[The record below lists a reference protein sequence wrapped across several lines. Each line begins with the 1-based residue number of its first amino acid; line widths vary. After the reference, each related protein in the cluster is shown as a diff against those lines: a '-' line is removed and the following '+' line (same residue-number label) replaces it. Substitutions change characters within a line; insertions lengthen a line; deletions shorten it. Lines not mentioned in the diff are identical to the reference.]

1 MKPVLLIAVN
11 FAREQRWP
19 ILTLLLWVLLLAFL
33 GLVTDIH
40 RQREDL
46 LFVFKQ
52 DAVYVLAFSVFFG
65 GSAIYNERR
74 SRRILGV
81 LSKAVGRQQ
90 YLSGLCARRDHCVR
104 CLLLYPGLD
113 WKLDIRRRGI
123 SYFSCLVPYGLPGGC
138 LHVGRHRCFDV
149 FYFLEPVLCSWRYRH
164 GFGRA
169 GAGRPNLRRT
179 MGLCDTGVGA
189 RSDRPQFFFQLAGKS
204 FLGSCFIGGSGD
216 AGVLAAVS
224 PHFCARG
231 YCGRRRVSDSEPISE
246 PTRLRFAPRNRV
258 RVREGHPDKLSPPR

>member
-1 MKPVLLIAVN
+1 VKPVLLIAVN

-90 YLSGLCARRDHCVR
+90 YLSGLVLGVTMACAVYCFA
-104 CLLLYPGLD
+104 LGLTGS
-113 WKLDIRRRGI
+113 WTLGGAEFPI
-123 SYFSCLVPYGLPGGC
+123 SRVWFLMLCLVAACMLAGTVALMFSTFLNPFFAAGATAMVLGLPALAGQVFGAQWGYVIPVWE
-138 LHVGRHRCFDV
+138 LGATVLNSSFSSPGRASWA
-149 FYFLEPVLCSWRYRH
+149 PVL
-164 GFGRA
+164 
-169 GAGRPNLRRT
+169 
-179 MGLCDTGVGA
+179 
-189 RSDRPQFFFQLAGKS
+189 
-204 FLGSCFIGGSGD
+204 
-216 AGVLAAVS
+216 LAAGETLAFWLLS
-224 PHFCARG
+224 AR
-231 YCGRRRVSDSEPISE
+231 I
-246 PTRLRFAPRNRV
+246 FAHV
-258 RVREGHPDKLSPPR
+258 DIAVAVE

>member
-1 MKPVLLIAVN
+1 VKPVLLIAIN

-33 GLVTDIH
+33 GLITDVH

-90 YLSGLCARRDHCVR
+90 YLSGLVLGVTIACAVYCFALGMTGSWTLGEAGFSIAHVWFLMI
-104 CLLLYPGLD
+104 CLLAACALAGTVALM
-113 WKLDIRRRGI
+113 
-123 SYFSCLVPYGLPGGC
+123 FSTFLNPFFAAGATAIVLGLPALAGQI
-138 LHVGRHRCFDV
+138 VGPQWGYVIPVWELGATVVNSSFDS
-149 FYFLEPVLCSWRYRH
+149 P
-164 GFGRA
+164 
-169 GAGRPNLRRT
+169 
-179 MGLCDTGVGA
+179 GVGSWFPVA
-189 RSDRPQFFFQLAGKS
+189 
-204 FLGSCFIGGSGD
+204 
-216 AGVLAAVS
+216 LAAAETLVFWLLS
-224 PHFCARG
+224 AR
-231 YCGRRRVSDSEPISE
+231 I
-246 PTRLRFAPRNRV
+246 FAYV
-258 RVREGHPDKLSPPR
+258 DIAVAVE

>member
-1 MKPVLLIAVN
+1 MKPVLLIAIN

-52 DAVYVLAFSVFFG
+52 DAIYVLAFSVFFG

-90 YLSGLCARRDHCVR
+90 YLSGLVLGVTLGVR
-104 CLLLYPGLD
+104 GLLLRPRPD
-113 WKLDIRRRGI
+113 WKLDTRGDRI
-123 SYFSCLVPYGLPGGC
+123 SHLASLVPYGLPGGR
-138 LHVGRHRCFDV
+138 LHVGRYRGPDV
-149 FYFLEPVLCSWRYRH
+149 FHVSEPILCRWRYSNGSGPSRS
-164 GFGRA
+164 GRSVP
-169 GAGRPNLRRT
+169 GAT
-179 MGLCDTGVGA
+179 MGVCDTGLGTW
-189 RSDRPQFFFQLAGKS
+189 SDDRQLFVRFSGNR
-204 FLGSCFIGGSGD
+204 FLVSCCIGGSGD

-224 PHFCARG
+224 PHFRVRG
-231 YCGRRRVSDSEPISE
+231 YRGRGGVS
-246 PTRLRFAPRNRV
+246 R
-258 RVREGHPDKLSPPR
+258 

>member
-1 MKPVLLIAVN
+1 MKPVLLIAIN

-90 YLSGLCARRDHCVR
+90 YLSGLVLGVTIACAIYCFA
-104 CLLLYPGLD
+104 LGMTGSWTLGGAGFP
-113 WKLDIRRRGI
+113 I
-123 SYFSCLVPYGLPGGC
+123 SRVWFLMLCLVAACMLAGTVALMFSTFLNPFFAAGATAMVLGLPVLASQILGPKWGY
-138 LHVGRHRCFDV
+138 VI
-149 FYFLEPVLCSWRYRH
+149 PVWELGATVLNSSFNSPGTASWL
-164 GFGRA
+164 
-169 GAGRPNLRRT
+169 P
-179 MGLCDTGVGA
+179 V
-189 RSDRPQFFFQLAGKS
+189 
-204 FLGSCFIGGSGD
+204 
-216 AGVLAAVS
+216 VLAAAETLAFWLLS
-224 PHFCARG
+224 AR
-231 YCGRRRVSDSEPISE
+231 I
-246 PTRLRFAPRNRV
+246 FAYV
-258 RVREGHPDKLSPPR
+258 DIAVAVE